1 MQRFISG
8 NKVPKSGTYNEVASN
23 GRVINTVNLDEG
35 DTFPP
40 TQSSE
45 NHFEMR

>member
-1 MQRFISG
+1 MKKFISG
-8 NKVPKSGTYNEVASN
+8 QTAPQSGTYNEVASN
-23 GRVINTVNLDEG
+23 GRVINTVNMEEG

-45 NHFEMR
+45 NHFKMR

>member
-1 MQRFISG
+1 MKRFRSG
-8 NKVPKSGTYNEVASN
+8 ETAQQSGTYNEVASN
-23 GRVINTVNLDEG
+23 GRVINTVELEEG